1 MSNIK
6 TFMWSTVVFPTLQ
19 PHLLKKEY
27 HLIQWPDF
35 GVMEHNPEYIE
46 ICSLLSK
53 GFYSHENLLKLTS
66 IKKDSLNHF
75 LNTAAMQSLIDVR
88 PETSKARRFTKDKSK
103 STFRSKLRN
112 LINMAYKTKAV

>member
-1 MSNIK
+1 MSNMK

-53 GFYSHENLLKLTS
+53 DFYSRDNLLKLTS
-66 IKKDSLNHF
+66 ISKDSLNHF
-75 LNTAAMQSLIDVR
+75 LNTAAMQSLIDTR
-88 PETSKARRFTKDKSK
+88 PETRKSRGFSKDKSK
-103 STFRSKLRN
+103 STFRSKLRS
-112 LINMAYKTKAV
+112 LISFAYKTV

>member
-1 MSNIK
+1 MSSMK
-6 TFMWSTVVFPTLQ
+6 SFMWSKIVFPNLQ
-19 PHLLKKEY
+19 GHLVNKDY

-53 GFYSHENLLKLTS
+53 GFYSYEDLVKLTN

-75 LNTAAMQSLIDVR
+75 LNTAAMQSLIDTR
-88 PETSKARRFTKDKSK
+88 AASKKSKSFSKSKSK
-103 STFRSKLRN
+103 STFRSKLRS
-112 LINMAYKTKAV
+112 LMSFAYKTA